1 VYASTPD
8 GDSASPWSRDAAI
21 RRGSSRIGWIER
33 RRHLEAQ
40 MTDKIR
46 VGIVGATVTPGGSGW
61 GANAHVPALKALP
74 GYELKAVC
82 TAHED
87 TAKASA
93 AAFGAEHAF
102 HRFSDMTARPD
113 VDLIVVCVRVPGHR
127 ELVMAGLEAGKPVLC
142 EWPLGKN
149 LAEAEEMAGLA
160 SRRSLKT
167 IVGLQARSAPAI
179 MYARDLVRDGY
190 IGEVL
195 TAHLT
200 CVVQAQLQRGPGRIW
215 QGVRANGA
223 NVLTITGG
231 HAIDALC
238 AVLGELSEV
247 SARVS
252 TRIPEWRT
260 PEGKAVPVDS
270 PDSINVIGR
279 LASGAEA
286 SVNVAAVPSNPG
298 GNRIE
303 IYGREGTLVLTAEG
317 SFNTGGSQLEA
328 GKGKEAMAPM
338 PVPSKYR
345 LAPEGT
351 PGGQPYNVAQA
362 YARAADALRGR
373 GAFDVDFNLA
383 VQRHKLIEAI
393 ERSAATG
400 RSVKVQ

>member
-1 VYASTPD
+1 MA
-8 GDSASPWSRDAAI
+8 
-21 RRGSSRIGWIER
+21 
-33 RRHLEAQ
+33 
-40 MTDKIR
+40 DKIR
-46 VGIVGATVTPGGSGW
+46 VGIVGATVTTGGSGW

-74 GYELKAVC
+74 GYELSAVC

-93 AAFGAEHAF
+93 VAFGAGRAF
-102 HRFSDMTARPD
+102 HRFSDMVADPGI
-113 VDLIVVCVRVPGHR
+113 DLVVVCVRVPGHR
-127 ELVMAGLEAGKPVLC
+127 ELVVGGLQAGKAVFC
-142 EWPLGKN
+142 EWPLGRT

-160 SRRSLKT
+160 RQRSLKT

-179 MYARDLVRDGY
+179 MYARDLIREGH

-200 CVVQAQLQRGPGRIW
+200 CVAQAQLQRGPGRIW

-238 AVLGELSEV
+238 AVLGEFAEV

-260 PEGKAVPVDS
+260 TEGKAVPVDS
-270 PDSINVIGR
+270 PDSINVVGR
-279 LASGAEA
+279 MVSGAEV
-286 SVNVAAVPSNPG
+286 SVNVAAVPSNPT

-303 IYGREGTLVLTAEG
+303 IYGREGTMVLHAEG
-317 SFNTGGSQLEA
+317 SFNTGGSDLRA
-328 GKGKEAMAPM
+328 GRGKEALAAM
-338 PVPSKYR
+338 PVPARYKVV
-345 LAPEGT
+345 PEGM

-383 VQRHKLIEAI
+383 VQRHKLIDAI

-400 RSVKVQ
+400 RSVKVE

>member
-1 VYASTPD
+1 
-8 GDSASPWSRDAAI
+8 
-21 RRGSSRIGWIER
+21 
-33 RRHLEAQ
+33 

-46 VGIVGATVTPGGSGW
+46 VGIVGATVTQGGSGW

-74 GYELKAVC
+74 DYELKAVC
-82 TAHED
+82 TSHAD
-87 TAKASA
+87 TATASA
-93 AAFGAEHAF
+93 AAFGAELAF
-102 HRFSDMTARPD
+102 HRFSDMAAHPD
-113 VDLIVVCVRVPGHR
+113 VDLVVVCVRVPGHR
-127 ELVMAGLEAGKPVLC
+127 DLVMAGLQAGKPVLC
-142 EWPLGKN
+142 EWPLGKT

-179 MYARDLVRDGY
+179 LYARDLVREGH

-223 NVLTITGG
+223 NVLTITAG

-238 AVLGELSEV
+238 AVLGEFAEV

-252 TRIPEWRT
+252 TRIPQWRT
-260 PEGKAVPVDS
+260 LDGTPVPVDS
-270 PDSINVIGR
+270 PDSINVVGR
-279 LASGAEA
+279 LVSGAEV

-303 IYGREGTLVLTAEG
+303 IYGREGALVLRAEG
-317 SFNTGGSQLEA
+317 SFNTGGSQIHA
-328 GKGKEAMAPM
+328 GKGKEPLASM
-338 PVPSKYR
+338 PVPSRYR
-345 LAPEGT
+345 FAPEGT
-351 PGGQPYNVAQA
+351 PGGPPYNVAQA

-373 GAFDVDFNLA
+373 GAFDVDFSLA
-383 VQRHKLIEAI
+383 VQRHKLIDAI
-393 ERSAATG
+393 ERSSATG
-400 RSVKVQ
+400 RSVKLVQ

>member
-1 VYASTPD
+1 
-8 GDSASPWSRDAAI
+8 
-21 RRGSSRIGWIER
+21 
-33 RRHLEAQ
+33 

-46 VGIVGATVTPGGSGW
+46 VGIVGATVTQGGSGW

-93 AAFGAEHAF
+93 AAFGAERGF
-102 HRFSDMTARPD
+102 HRFSDMAAHPE
-113 VDLIVVCVRVPGHR
+113 VDLVVVCVRVPGHR
-127 ELVMAGLEAGKPVLC
+127 ELVMAGLQAGKPVLC

-149 LAEAEEMAGLA
+149 LAEAQEMAGLA
-160 SRRSLKT
+160 GQRSIKT
-167 IVGLQARSAPAI
+167 IVGLQGRSDPTI
-179 MYARDLVRDGY
+179 LYARDLIQQGY

-195 TAHLT
+195 TASLNT
-200 CVVQAQLQRGPGRIW
+200 VAQAQLQRGPGRIW

-238 AVLGELSEV
+238 AVLGEFAEL

-260 PEGKAVPVDS
+260 PEGKPVPVDS
-270 PDSINVIGR
+270 PDSINVVGR
-279 LASGAEA
+279 MVSGAEV
-286 SVNVAAVPSNPG
+286 SVNVATAPSNPS
-298 GNRIE
+298 GNRLE
-303 IYGREGTLVLTAEG
+303 IYGRDGAIVIRADGALGLG
-317 SFNTGGSQLEA
+317 PNQMHA
-328 GKGKEAMAPM
+328 GKGKEPMAPM
-338 PVPSKYR
+338 PVPAKYKF
-345 LAPEGT
+345 APEGT

-373 GAFDVDFNLA
+373 RSFDVDFNLA
-383 VQRHKLIEAI
+383 VQRHKLIDAI
-393 ERSAATG
+393 DRSSATG
-400 RSVKVQ
+400 RSVTLV